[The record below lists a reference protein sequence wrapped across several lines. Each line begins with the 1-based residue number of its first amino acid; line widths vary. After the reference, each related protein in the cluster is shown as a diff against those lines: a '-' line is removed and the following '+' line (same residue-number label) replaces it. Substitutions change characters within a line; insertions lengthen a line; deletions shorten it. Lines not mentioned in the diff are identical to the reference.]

1 MLRSSLYASPHVCL
15 PSPTNHPLKADL
27 NAPETIA
34 PVLKGAYGV
43 FSVTNFLEKMDA
55 APEITQG
62 KAVADA
68 AKAEGVQHLVW
79 SSLLNVTKREWI
91 YASIPTQV

>member
-1 MLRSSLYASPHVCL
+1 
-15 PSPTNHPLKADL
+15 L

-43 FSVTNFLEKMDA
+43 FAVTNFLEQMNA

-62 KAVADA
+62 KAIADA

-79 SSLLNVTKREWI
+79 SSLLNVTKRMFTPHPNVI
-91 YASIPTQV
+91 LTDMSYSH

>member
-1 MLRSSLYASPHVCL
+1 M
-15 PSPTNHPLKADL
+15 D
-27 NAPETIA
+27 APETLT

-43 FSVTNFLEKMDA
+43 FAITNFLEKMDA

-79 SSLLNVTKREWI
+79 SSLMNVTKCMLPAPRNVD
-91 YASIPTQV
+91 SH